1 VNYDTHVDLVGGDH
15 EDGFIS
21 PTLPCLVPWM
31 GRAVNETRAALADG
45 EHCREM
51 AGRLRELARI
61 ARLTGM
67 RRELVNLSKRYDP
80 RHDHFEHPPDR
91 QGC

>member
-1 VNYDTHVDLVGGDH
+1 
-15 EDGFIS
+15 
-21 PTLPCLVPWM
+21 M

-80 RHDHFEHPPDR
+80 RHEHFENPLDR

>member
-1 VNYDTHVDLVGGDH
+1 MNYDTHVDLVGGDH
-15 EDGFIS
+15 EDGFIR

-51 AGRLRELARI
+51 AGRLRELARM
-61 ARLTGM
+61 ARLTGV

>member
-1 VNYDTHVDLVGGDH
+1 MNYDTHVDFVGGDH

-31 GRAVNETRAALADG
+31 GRAVNETRAALADS

-80 RHDHFEHPPDR
+80 RHEHFENPPDR